1 MWCRD
6 DVLGAQAAGL
16 QGALV
21 RTGKYRPEDEH
32 RKGSLGNKIKTVLRI
47 RNRRIRML
55 LGLLDPEPLVR
66 GRDPDPEPSIS
77 KKKLLEKP

>member
-1 MWCRD
+1 MIFVCYRD

-32 RKGSLGNKIKTVLRI
+32 RKGSLGIIKKNSVA
-47 RNRRIRML
+47 
-55 LGLLDPEPLVR
+55 E
-66 GRDPDPEPSIS
+66 PDPSDPYVFGLPGSGS
-77 KKKLLEKP
+77 VS

>member
-1 MWCRD
+1 MGFGPEIRDLEKTYFGSRIRIRNTVWCRD

-32 RKGSLGNKIKTVLRI
+32 RKGSLGI
-47 RNRRIRML
+47 
-55 LGLLDPEPLVR
+55 
-66 GRDPDPEPSIS
+66 
-77 KKKLLEKP
+77 